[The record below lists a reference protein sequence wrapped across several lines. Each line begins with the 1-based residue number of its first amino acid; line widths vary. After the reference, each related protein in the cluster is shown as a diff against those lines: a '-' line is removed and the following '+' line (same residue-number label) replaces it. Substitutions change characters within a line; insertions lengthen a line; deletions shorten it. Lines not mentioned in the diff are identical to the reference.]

1 MPKPILCL
9 TLWNPWGVLVALK
22 AKQFETRSW
31 PTPYRGPLVIH
42 TAKRFDEEQIA
53 WCLDATFRPV
63 LVQGGYPTPQDLPRG
78 KAICICDLT
87 DVVATA
93 DQRDQV
99 SAQEQRFGDWSAGR
113 FAWKLENVQVFVK
126 PLAIQGMQGLWPWP
140 AALPLPEVRGA

>member
-1 MPKPILCL
+1 MPKPVMCI
-9 TLWNPWGVLVALK
+9 TLWQPWGTLIALG

-42 TAKRFDEEQIA
+42 TAKRFDAEQQA
-53 WCLDATFRPV
+53 WCRKEIFREV
-63 LVQGGYPTPQDLPRG
+63 LAAAGYHHPAELPLGR
-78 KAICICDLT
+78 AICICDLT

-113 FAWKLENVQVFVK
+113 FAWKLENVRVFVK
-126 PLAIQGMQGLWPWP
+126 PVPVQGMQGLWPWP